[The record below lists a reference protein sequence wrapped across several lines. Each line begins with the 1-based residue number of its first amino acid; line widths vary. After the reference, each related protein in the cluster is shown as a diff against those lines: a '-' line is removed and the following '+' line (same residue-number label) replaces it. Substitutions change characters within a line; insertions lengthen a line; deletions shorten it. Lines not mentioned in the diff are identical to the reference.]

1 MGVFAVTME
10 KGPAWDGSRGRREQD
25 GWDEHAAFMDM
36 LVGEGF
42 VLLGGPLGDGER
54 VLLAVEAADETA
66 VHARLAADP
75 WDPAGLLRTGRV
87 EPWLLWL
94 DGRPQRDG

>member
-10 KGPAWDGSRGRREQD
+10 KGPAWDGSRARREQD
-25 GWDEHAAFMDM
+25 GWDEHAAFMDA
-36 LVGEGF
+36 LVDEGF

-54 VLLAVEAADETA
+54 VLLAVEAADEAA

-75 WDPAGLLRTGRV
+75 WEPAGLLRTGRV

-94 DGRPQRDG
+94 DGRPRRSG